1 MYRLVKNII
10 AVLIL
15 SVISGSAV
23 AQRDVADIEKMY
35 FIQQKDG
42 ESDFT
47 FSFCAIAYKG
57 GEIALSYRLPT
68 TVKINETII
77 AKNSNEQVA
86 LDTKYCSNQGIAN
99 LLLQH
104 SGHVAPFLTKSMEYS
119 RRLEEE
125 GTETSE
131 KRIWANG
138 YIDDDFRFIYEAEV
152 LNKAT
157 FNICYQHIS
166 FMQRTEII
174 RPVSKREQKEIL
186 AKYFT
191 PQGVEKFI
199 KEISGLD
206 SVPEYETV
214 VNIQ

>member
-23 AQRDVADIEKMY
+23 AQRDATDIEKMY
-35 FIQQKDG
+35 FIQQNDKK
-42 ESDFT
+42 

-57 GEIALSYRLPT
+57 GEIVISYHLPT
-68 TVKINETII
+68 MVDIEETII
-77 AKNSNEQVA
+77 AKNSNEQVL

-99 LLLQH
+99 FLLQH
-104 SGHVAPFLTKSMEYS
+104 LGHVAPFSTIGWEQSQYF
-119 RRLEEE
+119 EEE
-125 GTETSE
+125 GTETS
-131 KRIWANG
+131 KKIMKSSGSIGN
-138 YIDDDFRFIYEAEV
+138 DLRFLYEV
-152 LNKAT
+152 TVVDKTT
-157 FNICYQHIS
+157 FTIKYMHTGFIQK
-166 FMQRTEII
+166 TESI
-174 RPVSKREQKEIL
+174 RPKSKGELKEL
-186 AKYFT
+186 HAKYFT
-191 PQGVEKFI
+191 PEGVEKFI

>member
-1 MYRLVKNII
+1 MYRLVKNIL

-15 SVISGSAV
+15 SAISGSAV

-104 SGHVAPFLTKSMEYS
+104 FCFVYK
-119 RRLEEE
+119 
-125 GTETSE
+125 
-131 KRIWANG
+131 
-138 YIDDDFRFIYEAEV
+138 AEV
-152 LNKAT
+152 VVDIT
-157 FNICYQHIS
+157 VRPDS
-166 FMQRTEII
+166 FFAGFC
-174 RPVSKREQKEIL
+174 SL
-186 AKYFT
+186 
-191 PQGVEKFI
+191 
-199 KEISGLD
+199 LL
-206 SVPEYETV
+206 
-214 VNIQ
+214 